1 MNVDIDFDAMLEKAL
16 SKTTAVTDAYI
27 EKYPELKVSARQME
41 MIRKV
46 TAQTV
51 VDLLREYHSALVSA
65 SSRE

>member
-1 MNVDIDFDAMLEKAL
+1 MNTDIDFDAMLDKAL
-16 SKTTAVTDAYI
+16 SKTTAVTEAYI

-51 VDLLREYHSALVSA
+51 VDLLREYHSVLVSA
-65 SSRE
+65 ASRE

>member
-1 MNVDIDFDAMLEKAL
+1 MNTDIDFDAMLDKAL
-16 SKTTAVTDAYI
+16 SKTTAVTEAYI

-51 VDLLREYHSALVSA
+51 VDLLREYHSVLVSA